1 MYLLY
6 LGVTHR
12 VAPLS
17 ILERVHFS
25 DEEKKEALLKLKEEK
40 SILEDAGRISHQLA
54 VQKAGQEYTQYK
66 EVQRVSERLNSI
78 KELDEDIKRLKR
90 KDTDTGKKE

>member
-1 MYLLY
+1 MRPVDK
-6 LGVTHR
+6 GE
-12 VAPLS
+12 AP
-17 ILERVHFS
+17 
-25 DEEKKEALLKLKEEK
+25 
-40 SILEDAGRISHQLA
+40 
-54 VQKAGQEYTQYK
+54 QEYTQYK